1 MKRCITTLLGFAVIM
16 LLAACEPAADVASKN
31 LSKAADNFEIVRK
44 ITFYN
49 TWADE
54 PMLEVTGRCSIG
66 NHDSRGKLSITCR
79 DGQNYT
85 KHYLGL
91 SGHVTFFA
99 EQLVVANVSEY
110 HTRVMWR
117 PQTVLPDVDF
127 QGDVGEV
134 FTNRN

>member
-1 MKRCITTLLGFAVIM
+1 MKKFLIAVFIGM
-16 LLAACEPAADVASKN
+16 TALLLAACEPAADVASKN

-49 TWADE
+49 TWADTAL
-54 PMLEVTGRCSIG
+54 LEVTGRCSIG
-66 NHDSRGKLSITCR
+66 NSDSYGKLSITCR
-79 DGQNYT
+79 DGNDYA

-110 HTRVMWR
+110 HTRIMWR
-117 PQTVLPDVDF
+117 PQTILPDVDF
-127 QGDVGEV
+127 QGDAGEII
-134 FTNRN
+134 TNRN

>member
-1 MKRCITTLLGFAVIM
+1 MRRITTLAFAAASL
-16 LLAACEPAADVASKN
+16 LLAACELPADVASKN

-49 TWADE
+49 TWADTAL
-54 PMLEVTGRCSIG
+54 LEVTGRCSIG
-66 NHDSRGKLSITCR
+66 NHDSYGKLSITCR
-79 DGQNYT
+79 DGENYV

-110 HTRVMWR
+110 HTRIMWR
-117 PQTVLPDVDF
+117 PQTIVPDVDF
-127 QGDVGEV
+127 QGNVEELT
-134 FTNRN
+134 TNRN